1 MSLDVVRG
9 RISNINATN
18 ELVEIMEKQESVECS
33 ETLYLGYPLSANM
46 ETNVTVDALL
56 LSEKIG
62 LVAFIFSGLEKDTEG
77 IIEEQ
82 GELYFQLTNTLTQY
96 PSLRKGRSLAFEP
109 CVISITPHKL
119 DTPAE
124 YGYILTTFENLPAVL
139 SSIPAFDT
147 SYYHVLV
154 ESLQKVA
161 SIKPR
166 KKRDNVKSVGSKG
179 DIIKKI
185 EKEIA
190 NLDRWQKKAA
200 LEMVDGPQRIRG
212 LAGSGKTIVLALK
225 AAYLHTQ
232 FPDWDIVVT
241 YYTRSLWQQYRDLI
255 TKFVFE
261 FSREEPNW
269 EKLHLFHAWGSQSE
283 KGLYSEIS
291 RSIGQVPTNFA
302 NAKLKFGRNNAFNGV
317 CNELSLLLQPDF
329 KPMYDLFAY

>member
-9 RISNINATN
+9 RISNMVATK
-18 ELVEIMEKQESVECS
+18 ELVEIMEKRANPDCS

-62 LVAFIFSGLEKDTEG
+62 LVAFIFSDMEENAAG
-77 IIEEQ
+77 IIEAQ

-96 PSLRKGRSLAFEP
+96 PNLRKGRSLAFDP
-109 CVISITPHKL
+109 CVISITPHEL
-119 DTPAE
+119 DTSTE
-124 YGYILTTFENLPAVL
+124 DGYILTTFENLPHTL
-139 SSIPAFDT
+139 SNIPTFDT

-161 SIKPR
+161 NIKPR
-166 KKRDNVKSVGSKG
+166 KKRDNVKSLGSKG

-185 EKEIA
+185 EREIA
-190 NLDRWQKKAA
+190 NLDHWQKKAA
-200 LEMVDGPQRIRG
+200 LEIVDGPQRIRG

-225 AAYLHTQ
+225 AAYLHAQ

-283 KGLYSEIS
+283 KGLYWVF
-291 RSIGQVPTNFA
+291 R
-302 NAKLKFGRNNAFNGV
+302 KNGG
-317 CNELSLLLQPDF
+317 F
-329 KPMYDLFAY
+329 